1 MIKRFEE
8 TVKDLHNI
16 KYNALKHTNPF
27 LKSQCDYLYVYFIKI
42 KQEVEEFWLQYY
54 SNLNQNCMP
63 IDLSGLRDIGDSA
76 IYCSDSAKHLRESD
90 K

>member
-1 MIKRFEE
+1 
-8 TVKDLHNI
+8 
-16 KYNALKHTNPF
+16 
-27 LKSQCDYLYVYFIKI
+27 
-42 KQEVEEFWLQYY
+42 
-54 SNLNQNCMP
+54 MP